1 MNLEDKQRE
10 KLLELKKFSQQNK
23 QTYTKI
29 VKNLLKIKNQIFE
42 ELNKTNSMVNS
53 IRNSLSDVQ
62 IAKFLFWV
70 KSVSN
75 IKDASQFWSNIL
87 I

>member
-1 MNLEDKQRE
+1 MTSPRPIGKILIINNLSLMNLDDKQRE

-62 IAKFLFWV
+62 IAKFLF
-70 KSVSN
+70 
-75 IKDASQFWSNIL
+75 
-87 I
+87 

>member
-1 MNLEDKQRE
+1 MTSPRPIGKILIINNLSLMNLEDKQRE

-62 IAKFLFWV
+62 IAKFLF
-70 KSVSN
+70 
-75 IKDASQFWSNIL
+75 
-87 I
+87 